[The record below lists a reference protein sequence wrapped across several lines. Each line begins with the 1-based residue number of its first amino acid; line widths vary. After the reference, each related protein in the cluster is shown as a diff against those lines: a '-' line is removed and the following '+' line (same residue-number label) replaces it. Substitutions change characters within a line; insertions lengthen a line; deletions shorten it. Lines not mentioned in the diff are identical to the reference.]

1 MVDAPL
7 HSPRPPVHR
16 SRSGKEAESEKET
29 PPVTSAGEG
38 ATGREDR
45 LYTVT
50 ELAAELG
57 LTPRALR
64 FYETKGLISP
74 RRAGNTRV
82 YTHRDRARMIIVL
95 RGKRVGFSLRQIK
108 EYLDLYDMDRSQ
120 ITQLRALKAAAAHRI
135 AALEEQKRAL
145 EETLAELRKIEQE
158 ASEALERKLKEGV
171 AAA

>member
-1 MVDAPL
+1 MADAPSA
-7 HSPRPPVHR
+7 SPRSPSRR
-16 SRSGKEAESEKET
+16 SDQVAPMAAGEKPAESPAPLPDE
-29 PPVTSAGEG
+29 
-38 ATGREDR
+38 R

-74 RRAGNTRV
+74 KRAGNTRV

-95 RGKRVGFSLRQIK
+95 RGKKLGFSLRQIK
-108 EYLDLYDMDRSQ
+108 EYLDLYDMDRTQ
-120 ITQLRALKAAAAHRI
+120 ITQLRVLRAIAVKRI

-145 EETLAELRKIEQE
+145 EETLAELREIERQ
-158 ASEALERKLKEGV
+158 ADEALERKLGGH
-171 AAA
+171 AASA

>member
-1 MVDAPL
+1 MAAGEKPAESPAPL
-7 HSPRPPVHR
+7 PD
-16 SRSGKEAESEKET
+16 E
-29 PPVTSAGEG
+29 
-38 ATGREDR
+38 R

-74 RRAGNTRV
+74 KRAGNTRV

-95 RGKRVGFSLRQIK
+95 RGKKLGFSLRQIK
-108 EYLDLYDMDRSQ
+108 EYLDLYDMDRTQ
-120 ITQLRALKAAAAHRI
+120 ITQLRVLRAIAVKRI

-145 EETLAELRKIEQE
+145 EETLAELREIERQ
-158 ASEALERKLKEGV
+158 ANEALERKLGGH
-171 AAA
+171 AASA

>member
-1 MVDAPL
+1 MADAP
-7 HSPRPPVHR
+7 SAS
-16 SRSGKEAESEKET
+16 SRSPSRRSDKVAPMAAGEKQAESPAPLPDE
-29 PPVTSAGEG
+29 
-38 ATGREDR
+38 R

-74 RRAGNTRV
+74 KRAGNTRV

-95 RGKRVGFSLRQIK
+95 RGKKLGFSLRQIK
-108 EYLDLYDMDRSQ
+108 EYLDLYDMDRTQ
-120 ITQLRALKAAAAHRI
+120 ITQLRVLRAIAVKRI

-145 EETLAELRKIEQE
+145 EETLAELREIERQ
-158 ASEALERKLKEGV
+158 ADEALERKLGGH
-171 AAA
+171 AASA